1 MIYSNKL
8 FQSIVFLQSVSWLL
22 SSASGATN
30 TCAVDLSSRASC
42 GTSNNLQSSSDACLA
57 EGCCWMQTF
66 DSASSTNCYRPVA
79 SGLNGYSLSD
89 YLETSTGFTALL
101 SLSGTPNNVYGPD
114 ISNLKLEVV
123 YHTSEIIQVKITDAK
138 QARWEIPSTLIA
150 RHQADPSAKKLLQS
164 SPTFT
169 VKYTENPF
177 TLQVIRTSD
186 NEVVFDLDALIIYQD
201 QYIEF
206 SVLSNN
212 QQRSTFGFGES
223 TRTKQSLDLNHIYTL
238 WAADI
243 GAQTMYQNL
252 YGSYPM
258 YVQQVT
264 DSSKGNVGSAHGGV
278 LMNSNGMDVSILPD
292 RINYKILGGV
302 IDYYVLVGGAN
313 PKDVVSQAST
323 VIGKPAMVPYW
334 SLGFHN
340 CRWGYSNIQE
350 VEEVVANYSAA
361 GIPLDTQWVDIDHM
375 EAYRDFTLSSQNFPA
390 SEVQSFVGKLHA
402 NGQHFVP
409 IVDPGIMTYSG
420 YDAYEKGLQLD
431 VFIKDLQGN
440 NYYGQVWP
448 GPTHF
453 PDFFHP
459 KAQDYWTEQL
469 TNFHTLAG
477 NDGVWIDMNEISNF
491 CNQDGNG
498 QVCNGWD
505 PNNCDKYGCCLQC
518 SQVDN
523 ENSFDYPKYHI
534 NNMYGKL
541 STKTVAMSNQHYGN
555 ISVYNTHNLYGL
567 TEQIAS
573 NQAMKLARN
582 KRPFVLSRSSFLSTG
597 VHSAKWT
604 GDNYASWDDLKSSI
618 VSLLDFSIFNVPMI
632 GADICGFNGDTT
644 EELCARWI
652 EVGAF
657 YPFSRDHNAIDS
669 IDQEL
674 YLWSSVSE
682 AAKKALAK
690 RYQLLPYF
698 YSLMYNAHTNGQP
711 VIQSLW
717 MNFPIDSNTHAI
729 DNQFMVGPAIL
740 VSPVLQS
747 GATSVKAYFPAG
759 LWYDYTTKKLAID
772 STAGGKWVE
781 LDAPLTEVQTHI
793 KGGSIVALQ
802 ESAMTTTAGRNTPF
816 TLVVALCPKNGAKG
830 GLFWDDGEQIEIT
843 NYLNVKLQ
851 ASIDSRGKG
860 KLTSQVITDTYA
872 DAKNSIVGRVVVTGK
887 GLTAPKQVVINGLVL
902 SSSSWSFDA
911 ANQILTISRQGSV
924 AALNDS
930 FKIEW
935 W

>member
-1 MIYSNKL
+1 
-8 FQSIVFLQSVSWLL
+8 
-22 SSASGATN
+22 
-30 TCAVDLSSRASC
+30 
-42 GTSNNLQSSSDACLA
+42 
-57 EGCCWMQTF
+57 MQTF

-264 DSSKGNVGSAHGGV
+264 DSSKGNIGSAHGGV
-278 LMNSNGMDVSILPD
+278 LMNSNGMDISILPD

-313 PKDVVSQAST
+313 PKDVVAQAST
-323 VIGKPAMVPYW
+323 VIGKPSMVPYW

-340 CRWGYSNIQE
+340 CRYGYKNIQQ
-350 VEEVVANYSAA
+350 VEEIVANYSAA
-361 GIPLDTQWVDIDHM
+361 GIPLDTQWVDIDYM
-375 EAYRDFTLSSQNFPA
+375 EAFRDFTVSSQNFPA
-390 SEVQSFVGKLHA
+390 SEVQSFVNKLHA

-409 IVDPGIMTYSG
+409 IVDPGIMTYAG
-420 YDAYEKGLQLD
+420 YDAYEKGLKYD
-431 VFIKDLQGN
+431 IFIKDLQGN
-440 NYYGQVWP
+440 NYLGQVWP
-448 GPTHF
+448 GPVYF

-459 KAQDYWTEQL
+459 KAQDYWTEQF
-469 TNFHTLAG
+469 TNFYSLVEI
-477 NDGVWIDMNEISNF
+477 DGVWIDMNEIANF
-491 CNQDGNG
+491 CNQDGDA
-498 QVCNGWD
+498 QVCSLGD
-505 PNNCDKYGCCLQC
+505 STDCGTTCCLKC
-518 SQVDN
+518 SQVD
-523 ENSFDYPKYHI
+523 SAHPLDYPKYHI
-534 NNMYGKL
+534 NNRQGKL
-541 STKTVAMSNQHYGN
+541 AGKTVAMSNQQYGN
-555 ISVYNTHNLYGL
+555 LSAYDTHNLYGL

-573 NQAMKLARN
+573 KNAMKQIRN
-582 KRPFVLSRSSFLSTG
+582 KRPFVLSRSSFLSSGLHT
-597 VHSAKWT
+597 AKWS
-604 GDNYASWDDLKSSI
+604 GDNYASWDDLKASI
-618 VSLLDFSIFNVPMI
+618 VSILDFNIFSVPMI
-632 GADICGFNGDTT
+632 GADICGFGGNTN

-747 GATSVKAYFPAG
+747 GATSVNAYFPAG
-759 LWYDYTTKKLAID
+759 LWYDFNTKKLAID
-772 STAGGKWVE
+772 STSGGKWVE

-935 W
+935 